1 MNNKTIRIYKRNNNI
16 LTDINKEKYNDI
28 INNKQIKI
36 QRYLN
41 LIKKTVENVIEVYT
55 EQTELLYENDDY
67 IVVEYKKILQDNE
80 LFPNLKVYEYDK
92 NIEYN
97 ETNIKIE
104 EINNINNIKKIKL
117 IKELITFL
125 EIELNDDFKESYSI
139 KTLLDQIKQQILN
152 RK

>member
-104 EINNINNIKKIKL
+104 KINNINNIKKIKL

-125 EIELNDDFKESYSI
+125 EIELNDNFKESYLI